1 MGIGKGLGHTHVSKE
16 DVHTTLL
23 FVKYMI
29 AIVDRNIKVVSK
41 MQPMR

>member
-23 FVKYMI
+23 FVNYLSVIVSKGIKI
-29 AIVDRNIKVVSK
+29 ASK
-41 MQPMR
+41 MQPTK